1 MFLLVCYGYLM
12 LFEHVLRIKIKK
24 KKKKK
29 KCENED
35 LLNLFLNRPNFM
47 RNGIIITMLLLM
59 AFVKVTHLKGVSFS

>member
-12 LFEHVLRIKIKK
+12 LFEHVLRIKI
-24 KKKKK
+24 KKK

-59 AFVKVTHLKGVSFS
+59 AFVKVTHQKGVSFS

>member
-12 LFEHVLRIKIKK
+12 LFEHVLRIKI
-24 KKKKK
+24 KKKK

-59 AFVKVTHLKGVSFS
+59 AFVKVTHQKGVSFS

>member
-12 LFEHVLRIKIKK
+12 LFEHVLRIKI
-24 KKKKK
+24 KKKK

>member
-24 KKKKK
+24 KKK
-29 KCENED
+29 CENED
-35 LLNLFLNRPNFM
+35 FLNLFLNRPNFM

-59 AFVKVTHLKGVSFS
+59 AFVKVTHQKGLSFS

>member
-24 KKKKK
+24 KKK
-29 KCENED
+29 CENED
-35 LLNLFLNRPNFM
+35 FLNLFLNRPNFM

-59 AFVKVTHLKGVSFS
+59 AFVKVTHQKGVSFS